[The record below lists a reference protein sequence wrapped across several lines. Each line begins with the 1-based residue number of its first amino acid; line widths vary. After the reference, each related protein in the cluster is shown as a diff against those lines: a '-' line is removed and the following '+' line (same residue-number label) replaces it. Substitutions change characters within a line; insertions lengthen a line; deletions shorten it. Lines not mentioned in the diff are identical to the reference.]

1 LGGVGGRHLVC
12 PLTQDTFEHPV
23 TTPDG
28 QTYKRDAIKRYLQ
41 GNSLDP
47 VTKKP
52 LTEDQLS
59 RNYVIDNVLQ
69 EHFQD
74 GDAVEVYESA
84 FRLAITPRCA
94 MRPAWVDKADVMS
107 ALTGVYKN
115 IFGKKEQVAVLDCY
129 PGVLDALRRA
139 SADTM
144 TMLAQDCD
152 DALHAYVFSLEGLAH
167 VFCLVEA
174 VYSIGSSASGGGGG
188 SGSSASSGGGGSGS
202 SASGGGGSGSSAS
215 GGGGSGSSA
224 SGGGGSGLSAS
235 GGGSGSSASGGSGS
249 GWSAS
254 GGGGGSGGSGGS
266 SGSGAGSPAD
276 DRACVKMLCDK
287 IVRHVL
293 NTATLQL
300 DALKELAA
308 VFVSATGR
316 QVFHECKGTA
326 LLIGL
331 LQQDGTPTS
340 ILEAACSALATLT
353 RTDSIAE
360 AFVAAGGAAALFGI
374 IRTRAADTQTIC
386 MLDAVCQLLLVLVKD
401 GKVAGSLDDDNNN
414 QGISASISVLVRAM
428 FEPSYCYQYSL
439 GESKHATSLLA
450 ALLPTV
456 DQADN
461 RLPELLVTIVRGAHK
476 RHARELHRVSLL
488 ALRNYADASTTNV
501 IKLKFVRDCF
511 EVLVDGVGRD
521 HTLNENLRHLLR
533 LFYRTS
539 TTTSTSTGLGVHQQA
554 PSCGSYNNDTTAA
567 SSSSGA
573 AAASSSGAAAAS
585 SSGAAAA
592 SSSGA
597 STASSSGAAAASSS
611 GAAAASSSG
620 AAAALS
626 SGASAASSSGASAA
640 SSSGAAAASSSG
652 AAAAAASSSGAA
664 AASSSGASAASS
676 SGASAASSSGVS
688 AASSSGA
695 SAASSSGA
703 SAASSSGASAATTGR
718 TSKRKLTPSTT
729 APSTKRQSRK

>member
-597 STASSSGAAAASSS
+597 S
-611 GAAAASSSG
+611 
-620 AAAALS
+620 
-626 SGASAASSSGASAA
+626 
-640 SSSGAAAASSSG
+640 
-652 AAAAAASSSGAA
+652 
-664 AASSSGASAASS
+664 
-676 SGASAASSSGVS
+676 

>member
-12 PLTQDTFEHPV
+12 PLTQDPFEHPV

-597 STASSSGAAAASSS
+597 S
-611 GAAAASSSG
+611 
-620 AAAALS
+620 
-626 SGASAASSSGASAA
+626 AASSSGASAA